1 MMTGPSPTL
10 ERGRYGRTLVA
21 RLKPNEDVVE
31 SLERLCRE
39 YGIAR
44 AVVRSAVGS
53 LVDGCLQVSE
63 ASGTVAVPGPGV
75 EIVGLFGEI
84 EAGEAAAQPMSALD
98 GAGSPAIAPRRSP
111 LMAVLSGVDSQVF
124 AGRLVRGEN
133 LTFITVE
140 CVLQEW
146 IAEREND

>member
-1 MMTGPSPTL
+1 MMAGPAPTL
-10 ERGRYGRTLVA
+10 ESGRYGRTLVA

-53 LVDGCLQVSE
+53 LVDGCLQVNE
-63 ASGTVAVPGPGV
+63 AAPTVAVPGPGV

-84 EAGEAAAQPMSALD
+84 EAGDGDAASPQED
-98 GAGSPAIAPRRSP
+98 EGAVRTRLFRRSP
-111 LMAVLSGVDSQVF
+111 LMAVLSGIDSQVF

-146 IAEREND
+146 IVQGEHD

>member
-1 MMTGPSPTL
+1 MMAGPVPTL
-10 ERGRYGRTLVA
+10 ERGRYGRTLVV

-53 LVDGCLQVSE
+53 LVDGCLQVNDVSP
-63 ASGTVAVPGPGV
+63 TVAVPGPGG

-84 EAGEAAAQPMSALD
+84 DAHEAPALEFE
-98 GAGSPAIAPRRSP
+98 GAGSTRVQRRSP
-111 LMAVLSGVDSQVF
+111 LMAVLSGIESQVF

-146 IAEREND
+146 IAQREDG